1 MIIVTELI
9 IQGKMN
15 RRKSREL
22 AMKLLYQMSI
32 SKENYKDVI
41 LGLEESIEK
50 GASDEEGIDL
60 KDIDMGYINR
70 VLQGVE
76 ENKDIIDRE
85 IEKYLLNWKISRLSK
100 IDLTIMRIS
109 VYEVLFEVDIP
120 NSVSINEAIELGK
133 KYSDE
138 KSAAFINGVMDK
150 IIKNK

>member
-9 IQGKMN
+9 IQGNMN

-50 GASDEEGIDL
+50 GVSDEEGIDL
-60 KDIDMGYINR
+60 KEIDMGYINR

-76 ENKDIIDRE
+76 ENKEIIDRE

-100 IDLTIMRIS
+100 IDITIMRIS

>member
-1 MIIVTELI
+1 
-9 IQGKMN
+9 MN

>member
-1 MIIVTELI
+1 
-9 IQGKMN
+9 MN

-22 AMKLLYQMSI
+22 ALKLLYQMSI
-32 SKENYKDVI
+32 SKENYKDV
-41 LGLEESIEK
+41 LCGLEEDKEK
-50 GASDEEGIDL
+50 GAADEEGIDL

-76 ENKDIIDRE
+76 ENKELIDRE
-85 IEKYLLNWKISRLSK
+85 IEKHLLNWKINRLSK

-138 KSAAFINGVMDK
+138 KSASFINGVLDK

>member
-1 MIIVTELI
+1 
-9 IQGKMN
+9 MN

-22 AMKLLYQMSI
+22 ALKLLYQMSI
-32 SKENYKDVI
+32 SKENYKDV
-41 LGLEESIEK
+41 LCGLEEDKEK
-50 GASDEEGIDL
+50 GAADEEGIDL

-76 ENKDIIDRE
+76 ENKELIDRE
-85 IEKYLLNWKISRLSK
+85 IEKHLLNWKINRLSK
-100 IDLTIMRIS
+100 IDLTIIRIS
-109 VYEVLFEVDIP
+109 AYEVLFEVDIP

-138 KSAAFINGVMDK
+138 KSASFINGVLDK